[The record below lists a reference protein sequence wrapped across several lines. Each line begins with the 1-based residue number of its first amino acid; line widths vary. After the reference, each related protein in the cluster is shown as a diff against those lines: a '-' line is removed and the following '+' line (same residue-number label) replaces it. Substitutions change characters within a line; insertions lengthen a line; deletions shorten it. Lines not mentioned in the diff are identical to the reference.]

1 MAEKTKLPSG
11 VRKILSMLA
20 VGTIGTA
27 VAAKRLGQRLDE
39 HFGTEDMSAFPI
51 KKGFKGKKKKS
62 LITSG
67 D

>member
-51 KKGFKGKKKKS
+51 K
-62 LITSG
+62 
-67 D
+67 